1 MPFSG
6 TMEQSLNEQ
15 IAKEFYA
22 FYLYLAMSAW
32 FAERNFDGF
41 ARWMRLQADEERNH
55 AMRIYDF
62 VLDRGGKVVL
72 GPVEEPSIK
81 WKSPLEVF
89 ETAKKHEQLVSG
101 SINQLYT
108 QAMAERDYPSQVM
121 LQWFISEQVEEE
133 KTSTAIV
140 ERLRLVGDNDPS
152 GLLILDGQLG
162 QRTGAN

>member
-1 MPFSG
+1 MPFST
-6 TMEQSLNEQ
+6 TMEASLNDQ
-15 IAKEFYA
+15 ISKEFYA

-32 FAERNFDGF
+32 CAERNFDGF

-62 VLDRGGKVVL
+62 VLDRGGKVTL
-72 GPVEEPSIK
+72 GPVEQPPVT

-89 ETAKKHEQLVSG
+89 EAARKHEQVVSG
-101 SINQLYT
+101 SINALYS
-108 QAMAERDYPSQVM
+108 QALTERDYPSQVM

-133 KTSTAIV
+133 KTSAAIV
-140 ERLRLVGDNDPS
+140 ERLRLVGDNSS

-162 QRTGAN
+162 QRTGAS

>member
-1 MPFSG
+1 
-6 TMEQSLNEQ
+6 METSLNEQ
-15 IAKEFYA
+15 ISKEFYA

-62 VLDRGGKVVL
+62 VLDRGGKVSL
-72 GPVEEPSIK
+72 GPVEEPPVK

-89 ETAKKHEQLVSG
+89 EAARKHEQLVSG
-101 SINQLYT
+101 SINALYS
-108 QAMAERDYPSQVM
+108 QALNERDYPSQVM

-133 KTSTAIV
+133 KTSAAIV
-140 ERLRLVGDNDPS
+140 ERLRLVGDNAS

-162 QRTGAN
+162 QRTGAT